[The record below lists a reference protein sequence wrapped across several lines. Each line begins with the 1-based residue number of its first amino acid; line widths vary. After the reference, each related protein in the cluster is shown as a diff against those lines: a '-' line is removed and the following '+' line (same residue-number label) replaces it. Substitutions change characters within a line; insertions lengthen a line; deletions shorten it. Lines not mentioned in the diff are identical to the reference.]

1 MTGKVLFLLFSVAL
15 IGAYGYPDRSKI
27 IDRINFARTSPQD
40 MAVLITARY
49 NTLAGAADAVVYLQN
64 SPELTELATSQGVQ
78 AAAQLHAN
86 YLKAR
91 TVLTNPYSG
100 CSGSHIEN
108 RINQVGTWTQLG
120 ENILTGESDEE
131 KIVVT
136 WIIDANSDNKINR
149 RNIFE
154 NGFTS
159 IGVGVSDGIN
169 SKNIVVVDFAG
180 GFTCD
185 DPCPNVPARDVDY
198 ECTSPAYTYGSNGSI
213 LSIKT
218 AFSFICFLF
227 LIIFAL

>member
-1 MTGKVLFLLFSVAL
+1 MRGKIIFLLVSVMVGVMA
-15 IGAYGYPDRSKI
+15 YPDRTKI
-27 IDRINFARTSPQD
+27 TDRINFARTSPQD
-40 MAVLITARY
+40 FATLITARY
-49 NTLAGAADAVVYLQN
+49 NTLPGAAEAVVYLQN
-64 SPELTELATSQGVQ
+64 SPQLSALTVSQGVQ

-91 TVLTNPYSG
+91 TVLTNPYAG
-100 CSGSHIEN
+100 CSGSHVEN

-120 ENILTGESDEE
+120 ENIMTMESDEE
-131 KIVVT
+131 KIVVN
-136 WIIDANSDNKINR
+136 WIIDINSDNKINR

-180 GFTCD
+180 GFTCE
-185 DPCPNVPARDVDY
+185 DPCANVPARDVDY
-198 ECTSPAYTYGSNGSI
+198 DCSLPAFTYGSNGSI

-218 AFSFICFLF
+218 AISLICLLF
-227 LIIFAL
+227 LIIYVL

>member
-1 MTGKVLFLLFSVAL
+1 MRAKVIFLLVSVLVGVFA
-15 IGAYGYPDRSKI
+15 YPDRNKI

-40 MAVLITARY
+40 FAVLITARY
-49 NTLAGAADAVVYLQN
+49 NTLPGAADAVVYLQN
-64 SPELTELATSQGVQ
+64 SPELSALTVSQGVQ

-86 YLKAR
+86 YLKAT
-91 TVLTNPYSG
+91 TVLTNPYVG
-100 CSGSHIEN
+100 CSGRHIEK

-120 ENILTGESDEE
+120 ENILTMESDEE

-136 WIIDANSDNKINR
+136 WIIDLNSDNKINR

-180 GFTCD
+180 GFTCE

-198 ECTSPAYTYGSNGSI
+198 DCTDPAFTYGSSGSI

-218 AFSFICFLF
+218 AVSVMSLLLLFIFVL
-227 LIIFAL
+227 